1 MISCPCALV
10 ISVPLTFFGGVG
22 GASRRGVLIKGANYL
37 EQLAKTDI
45 AVFDKTGTLTRGT
58 FEVTAIHPNQIT
70 EEELLELAAL
80 AESYSDHPISA
91 SLRAAWNRA
100 LDKSR
105 VTDVQ
110 EIAGRGIHALVDG
123 RPVYAGNERLMADVH
138 VESRPCPVKVPLSM
152 WLWMAYIWGTS

>member
-1 MISCPCALV
+1 M
-10 ISVPLTFFGGVG
+10 
-22 GASRRGVLIKGANYL
+22 LIKGANYL

-58 FEVTAIHPNQIT
+58 FEVTAIHPNQIRRKSCWSWP
-70 EEELLELAAL
+70 LWQKAN
-80 AESYSDHPISA
+80 SDHPISA

-100 LDKSR
+100 LDKNR

-123 RPVYAGNERLMADVH
+123 RVGICGEMSA
-138 VESRPCPVKVPLSM
+138 
-152 WLWMAYIWGTS
+152 

>member
-1 MISCPCALV
+1 M
-10 ISVPLTFFGGVG
+10 PLTFFGGVG

-100 LDKSR
+100 LDKNR

-123 RPVYAGNERLMADVH
+123 RSVYAGNER
-138 VESRPCPVKVPLSM
+138 
-152 WLWMAYIWGTS
+152 